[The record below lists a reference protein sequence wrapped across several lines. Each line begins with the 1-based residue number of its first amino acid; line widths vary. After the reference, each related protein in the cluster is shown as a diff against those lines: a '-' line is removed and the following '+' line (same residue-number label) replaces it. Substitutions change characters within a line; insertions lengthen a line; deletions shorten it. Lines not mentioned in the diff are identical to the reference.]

1 MSNIGLIEDNAELL
15 KNYIEYFQYQDDYQ
29 ICFSFS
35 SINDF
40 IEHQNTITIIPEIIL
55 LDINVEGKDS
65 GIIWAENYA
74 LNKKIIFVTAQTERE
89 TMQKA
94 LKVQPVGYLTKPIKK
109 IELIAAIELA
119 KNNLKKDYIKV
130 KDGYEEIKLYYKDIL
145 FAKSERNYVDVQT
158 VSKKITLRNTLD
170 NLQKELDSDVFCR
183 VHRSYIINKEKISS
197 KTANSVTIGQYEIPI
212 SRNLNISI

>member
-1 MSNIGLIEDNAELL
+1 MSKILIVEDQVLIAHFLRDTLL
-15 KNYIEYFQYQDDYQ
+15 KEGFSTIEIAFK
-29 ICFSFS
+29 
-35 SINDF
+35 INQA
-40 IEHQNTITIIPEIIL
+40 IELVTNFEPEIIL

-74 LNKKIIFVTAQTERE
+74 INKKIIFVTAQTERE

-145 FAKSERNYVDVQT
+145 FVKSDRNYIDVQT

-183 VHRSYIINKEKISS
+183 VHRSFIINKEKISS
-197 KTANSVTIGQYEIPI
+197 KTANSVSIGQYEIPI
-212 SRNLNISI
+212 SRNLDISI

>member
-1 MSNIGLIEDNAELL
+1 MPKILIVEDQVLIAHFLRDTLL
-15 KNYIEYFQYQDDYQ
+15 KEGFANIEIAFK
-29 ICFSFS
+29 
-35 SINDF
+35 INQA
-40 IEHQNTITIIPEIIL
+40 IELVNTYEPEIIL

-89 TMQKA
+89 TMLKA

-119 KNNLKKDYIKV
+119 KQNLKKDYLKV

-145 FAKSERNYVDVQT
+145 FAKSERNYIDIQT

-170 NLQKELDSDVFCR
+170 NIQMELDSDTFCR
-183 VHRSYIINKEKISS
+183 VHRSYIVNKEKISR
-197 KTANSVTIGQYEIPI
+197 KTSNSLHIDNYEIPI
-212 SRNLNISI
+212 SRNLDLSI

>member
-1 MSNIGLIEDNAELL
+1 MPKILIVEDQVLIAHFLRDTLLKEGFSNIEIAFKINQAIELVTHYE
-15 KNYIEYFQYQDDYQ
+15 
-29 ICFSFS
+29 
-35 SINDF
+35 
-40 IEHQNTITIIPEIIL
+40 PEIIL

>member
-1 MSNIGLIEDNAELL
+1 MPKILIVEDQVLIAHFLRDTLL
-15 KNYIEYFQYQDDYQ
+15 KEGFANIEIAFK
-29 ICFSFS
+29 
-35 SINDF
+35 INQA
-40 IEHQNTITIIPEIIL
+40 IELVNTYEPEIIL

-89 TMQKA
+89 TMLKA

-119 KNNLKKDYIKV
+119 KQNLKKDYLKV

-145 FAKSERNYVDVQT
+145 FAKSERNYIDIQM

-170 NLQKELDSDVFCR
+170 NIQMELDSDTFCR
-183 VHRSYIINKEKISS
+183 VHRSYIVNKEKISR
-197 KTANSVTIGQYEIPI
+197 KTSNSLHIDNYEIPI
-212 SRNLNISI
+212 SRNLDLSI

>member
-1 MSNIGLIEDNAELL
+1 MPKILIVEDQVLIAHFLRDTLL
-15 KNYIEYFQYQDDYQ
+15 KEGFANIEIAFK
-29 ICFSFS
+29 
-35 SINDF
+35 INQA
-40 IEHQNTITIIPEIIL
+40 IELVTNFEPEIIL

-65 GIIWAENYA
+65 GIIWAENYV

-119 KNNLKKDYIKV
+119 KNNLKKEYIKV

-145 FAKSERNYVDVQT
+145 FAKSERNYIDIQT

-170 NLQKELDSDVFCR
+170 NIQMELDSDTFCR
-183 VHRSYIINKEKISS
+183 VHRSYIVNKEKISR
-197 KTANSVTIGQYEIPI
+197 KTSNSLHIDNYEIPI
-212 SRNLNISI
+212 SRNLDLSI

>member
-1 MSNIGLIEDNAELL
+1 MPKILIVEDQVLIAHFLRDTLL
-15 KNYIEYFQYQDDYQ
+15 KEGFANIEIAFK
-29 ICFSFS
+29 
-35 SINDF
+35 INQA
-40 IEHQNTITIIPEIIL
+40 IELVTNFEPEIIL

-119 KNNLKKDYIKV
+119 KNNLKKEYIKV

-145 FAKSERNYVDVQT
+145 FAKSERNYIDIQT

-170 NLQKELDSDVFCR
+170 NIQMELDSDTFCR
-183 VHRSYIINKEKISS
+183 VHRSYIVNKEKISR
-197 KTANSVTIGQYEIPI
+197 KTSNSLHIDNYEIPI
-212 SRNLNISI
+212 SRNLDLSI

>member
-1 MSNIGLIEDNAELL
+1 MSKILIVEDQVLIAHFLRDTLLKEGFSNIEIAFKINKAIELVTNFE
-15 KNYIEYFQYQDDYQ
+15 
-29 ICFSFS
+29 
-35 SINDF
+35 
-40 IEHQNTITIIPEIIL
+40 PEIIL

-65 GIIWAENYA
+65 GITWAENYA
-74 LNKKIIFVTAQTERE
+74 INKKIIFVTAQTERE

-145 FAKSERNYVDVQT
+145 FAKSERNYIDIQT
-158 VSKKITLRNTLD
+158 VSKKITIRNSLD
-170 NLQKELDSDVFCR
+170 KFQSELDADLFSR
-183 VHRSYIINKEKISS
+183 VHRSYIVNRSKITSKSS
-197 KTANSVTIGQYEIPI
+197 SSIRIDSFEIPV
-212 SRNLNISI
+212 SREKDFNL

>member
-1 MSNIGLIEDNAELL
+1 MPKILIVEDQVLIAHFLRDTLL
-15 KNYIEYFQYQDDYQ
+15 KEGFSTIEIAFK
-29 ICFSFS
+29 
-35 SINDF
+35 INQA
-40 IEHQNTITIIPEIIL
+40 IELVTNFEPEIIL

-74 LNKKIIFVTAQTERE
+74 INKKIIFVTGQTERE

-119 KNNLKKDYIKV
+119 KNNLKKEYIKV

-145 FAKSERNYVDVQT
+145 FAKSERNYVDIQT
-158 VSKKITLRNTLD
+158 ISRKITLRNTLD
-170 NLQKELDSDVFCR
+170 NIQKELDSDIFCR
-183 VHRSYIINKEKISS
+183 VHRSYIVNKEKISS

-212 SRNLNISI
+212 SRNLDLSI

>member
-1 MSNIGLIEDNAELL
+1 MPKILIVEDQVLIAHFLRDTLL
-15 KNYIEYFQYQDDYQ
+15 KEGYVNIEIAFK
-29 ICFSFS
+29 
-35 SINDF
+35 INQA
-40 IEHQNTITIIPEIIL
+40 IELVTSYEPEIIL

-119 KNNLKKDYIKV
+119 KNNLKKEYIKV

-145 FAKSERNYVDVQT
+145 FAKSERNYIDIQT

-170 NLQKELDSDVFCR
+170 NIQMELDSDTFCR
-183 VHRSYIINKEKISS
+183 VHRSYIVNKEKISR
-197 KTANSVTIGQYEIPI
+197 KTSNSLHIDNYEIPI
-212 SRNLNISI
+212 SRNLDLSI